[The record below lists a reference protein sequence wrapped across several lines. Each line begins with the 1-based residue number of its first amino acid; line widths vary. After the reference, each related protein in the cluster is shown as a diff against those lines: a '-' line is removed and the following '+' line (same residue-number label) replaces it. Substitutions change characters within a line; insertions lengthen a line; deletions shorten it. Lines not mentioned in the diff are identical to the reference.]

1 MVAIKNQRHA
11 VTSFRSLVCAFYDL
25 TFSFREF
32 LDEYPHLHSSIVDT
46 LVGNVFN
53 DLAPLYEALGKFAKR
68 DARAEISTTT
78 VSRSRAAVIR
88 TRPTAGFLSCVR
100 RAGSSMP

>member
-1 MVAIKNQRHA
+1 MFAGFGEGCRHDPA
-11 VTSFRSLVCAFYDL
+11 VCVNNRSLVCAFYDL

-53 DLAPLYEALGKFAKR
+53 DLNPLYEALGKFAKR
-68 DARAEISTTT
+68 ETRAEISTTT
-78 VSRSRAAVIR
+78 A
-88 TRPTAGFLSCVR
+88 
-100 RAGSSMP
+100 